1 MSIYTGAMLS
11 TGFYIG
17 VTIALFVLTSPRSG
31 ENWVASILSSREQ
44 MVSKLAIPIS
54 SMGLAVDVL
63 LLILPSIA
71 VYKLQLHN
79 TRKIGLMLIF
89 STGLV

>member
-11 TGFYIG
+11 TVIYIG
-17 VTIALFVLTSPRSG
+17 VTISFIIITTPRSG
-31 ENWVASILSSREQ
+31 ENWVVSILSSRQQ
-44 MVSKLAIPIS
+44 MLSKLAIPVS
-54 SMGLAVDVL
+54 LMGLAVDVL
-63 LLILPSIA
+63 LLILPSVA
-71 VYKLQLHN
+71 VYRLQLHN

>member
-1 MSIYTGAMLS
+1 MSIYIDAILS
-11 TGFYIG
+11 TVFYIG
-17 VTIALFVLTSPRSG
+17 VTIAFFIFTTPRSG
-31 ENWVASILSSREQ
+31 EVWVVSILSSREQ
-44 MVSKLAIPIS
+44 MVSKLAIPAS

-63 LLILPSIA
+63 LLTLPSVA

-79 TRKIGLMLIF
+79 TRKIGLMLIS